1 MAFNTKPLQ
10 LPKLQAGSRGVA
22 VEGWQ
27 NFLIEKGFS
36 VGAADGDF
44 GKLSTI
50 ATKGFQKKVALPDT
64 GIVDP
69 ATYLKALEQG
79 FIFRVVNFSAQI
91 FLDYLNL
98 GIPEIKILQKEL
110 STIGKLNPAL
120 VADADFGP
128 NSVKGLAEVYKI
140 LDDKFRTTLADRLK
154 LGGLDKKLLTDF
166 EPAMD
171 LLTEFARR
179 RRRRL
184 SGAHW
189 VQFFKASES
198 LDDLNSPFRQQ
209 AQSFLK
215 AMTDAGIKVE
225 INNTMRPPERAY
237 MMHYSVKIR
246 RRDIDARD
254 VPGMSGI
261 DIDWSHYTQAAS
273 IKGAEEMVMA
283 FEIGDNPAA
292 LRSRH
297 TQGLAVD
304 WAITWEKGK
313 PIKIKNASG
322 TIVTLNDPPFGDEN
336 ERLWTVGSSYGVYKL
351 SYDPPHW
358 SVDGG

>member
-1 MAFNTKPLQ
+1 MAFNSKPLQ
-10 LPKLQAGSRGVA
+10 LPKLQLGSRSLA

-27 NFLIEKGFS
+27 SFLNEKGFT

-44 GKLSTI
+44 GKLSQM
-50 ATKGFQKKVALPDT
+50 ATKGFQKKVGLPDT
-64 GIVDP
+64 GIVDGP
-69 ATYLKALEQG
+69 TYQKALEQG
-79 FIFRVVNFSAQI
+79 FIFRTLNFSAQI
-91 FLDYLNL
+91 FLEYLNFGL
-98 GIPEIKILQKEL
+98 PEIKILQKEL
-110 STIGKLNPAL
+110 TTIGKLNPAL
-120 VADADFGP
+120 VTDADFGP
-128 NSVKGLAEVYKI
+128 NSVRALAEVYKQ
-140 LDDKFRTTLADRLK
+140 LDDKFRASLADRLTLAGVAK
-154 LGGLDKKLLTDF
+154 KLDKDF
-166 EPAMD
+166 GPAMD

-179 RRRRL
+179 QRRRL

-189 VQFFKASES
+189 VQFFRASSS
-198 LDDLNSPFRQQ
+198 LDDLASPFRQQ
-209 AQSFLK
+209 AQTFLK

-225 INNTMRPPERAY
+225 INNTLRPPERAY
-237 MMHYSVKIR
+237 MMHYAVKIR
-246 RRDIDARD
+246 RRDIDPRN

-261 DIDWSHYTQAAS
+261 DIDWVHYTQAAS
-273 IKGAEEMVMA
+273 IAGAADMVEA

-313 PIKIKNASG
+313 PVKIKNASG
-322 TIVTLNDPPFGDEN
+322 TLVTLNDPPFGDEN
-336 ERLWTVGSSYGVYKL
+336 DRLWAVGATYGLYKL